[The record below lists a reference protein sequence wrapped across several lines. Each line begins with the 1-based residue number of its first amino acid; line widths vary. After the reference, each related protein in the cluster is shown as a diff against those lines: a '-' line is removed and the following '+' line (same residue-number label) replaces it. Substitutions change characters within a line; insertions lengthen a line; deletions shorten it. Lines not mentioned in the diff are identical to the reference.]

1 MKKFP
6 LQNGGY
12 ALIDNE
18 NYDYLHQWKWYRN
31 IDGYAQRRQVIN
43 GKRVCFLM
51 HRIVGNI
58 PDGLITD
65 HINGNRLDNRK
76 INLRV
81 CSFAQNARNYPKQ
94 KTARTSKFKGVVLDR
109 NPNRKKNYK
118 VMIRI
123 NKHSR
128 ILVGY
133 FYTEKEAAKAYNQ
146 AALKHHGTFARLNV
160 F

>member
-1 MKKFP
+1 
-6 LQNGGY
+6 
-12 ALIDNE
+12 
-18 NYDYLHQWKWYRN
+18 
-31 IDGYAQRRQVIN
+31 
-43 GKRVCFLM
+43 M